1 MAQSNP
7 KPTLYADR
15 ATVTS
20 DHVTCAAK
28 CASSVPTVNSP
39 TSAAPAAAALLPVV
53 IAKLPPIADAPTMG
67 VLASVATASPLTA
80 APAVTVLS
88 AAVVPTPIPTLVPVS
103 AAIVAVLTRTF
114 AATPTTAVKP
124 PIVTKTA
131 APASKATSSP
141 AAKGNAVTTTRPAA
155 APTSAAKTTA
165 AGADIAGP
173 PTTETTALSA
183 TTTTTTT
190 AAPAMVL
197 VPQRATTSPPAL
209 VTAQNAAQPMNY
221 YSRPGKKMRQNL
233 LYILSNGTVL
243 PRNKNDQVSSV
254 KTRYP
259 YDRQQKHQHPTISP
273 HISSYLT
280 EERL

>member
-20 DHVTCAAK
+20 DHVTCAVK

-39 TSAAPAAAALLPVV
+39 ASAAPAAAALLLVV
-53 IAKLPPIADAPTMG
+53 IAKLPPIADAPMMG

-103 AAIVAVLTRTF
+103 AAIVAVLTHTF

-124 PIVTKTA
+124 PTVTKTA
-131 APASKATSSP
+131 APASKATSSS
-141 AAKGNAVTTTRPAA
+141 AAKGNAVTTARPAA

-173 PTTETTALSA
+173 PHHGDHCPPRHHHHHHYCCPCYGAG
-183 TTTTTTT
+183 
-190 AAPAMVL
+190 
-197 VPQRATTSPPAL
+197 PPACRYIPTRL
-209 VTAQNAAQPMNY
+209 GG
-221 YSRPGKKMRQNL
+221 RPECRPAWKKMRQNFL
-233 LYILSNGTVL
+233 CILSNGTVL
-243 PRNKNDQVSSV
+243 PRDKNDQVSSV

>member
-20 DHVTCAAK
+20 DHVTCAVK

-39 TSAAPAAAALLPVV
+39 ASAAPAGSGTPSSGNSQT
-53 IAKLPPIADAPTMG
+53 PPIADAPMMG
-67 VLASVATASPLTA
+67 VLASVATASPLTT

-88 AAVVPTPIPTLVPVS
+88 AAVVPTPIPTLVPIS
-103 AAIVAVLTRTF
+103 AAIVAV
-114 AATPTTAVKP
+114 PTLQA
-124 PIVTKTA
+124 
-131 APASKATSSP
+131 
-141 AAKGNAVTTTRPAA
+141 
-155 APTSAAKTTA
+155 
-165 AGADIAGP
+165 P
-173 PTTETTALSA
+173 PTTETTALPA

-197 VPQRATTSPPAL
+197 VPQPAATSPPAL
-209 VTAQNAAQPMNY
+209 VAAQNAAQP
-221 YSRPGKKMRQNL
+221 KMRQNSL
-233 LYILSNGTVL
+233 CILSNGTVL
-243 PRNKNDQVSSV
+243 PRDKNDQVSSV

-280 EERL
+280 EEQL